1 MSVLEQALR
10 KRPLQRRDATMPI
23 PDHIVRLRALILER
37 LPQDLSKTCDVQP
50 LVLCNN
56 EEDAKALSE
65 NADRVMDIPEL
76 KSARPADFIEFAVI
90 LREDMRSR
98 GAPASSVGIIQH
110 QGNLMFLLAW
120 GESDAAVAK
129 KLAEHNINPPA

>member
-1 MSVLEQALR
+1 MGVLQKALLR
-10 KRPLQRRDATMPI
+10 TGSPRRDVQMPI
-23 PDHIVRLRALILER
+23 PDYVVRLRALILER
-37 LPQDLSKTCDVQP
+37 LPKDLSLATDVLP
-50 LVLCNN
+50 VVLCNN
-56 EEDAKALSE
+56 EQDAKALSE

-76 KSARPADFIEFAVI
+76 THARPANFIELGVI

-98 GAPASSVGIIQH
+98 GAPASTVAVIGH

-120 GESDAAVAK
+120 GESDAAVTK